1 MGPLCRSQFGDTQ
14 ELAASLRSP
23 SHSQENIL
31 GKSLALCGLKS
42 RIDRWMRLHIGYD
55 GSTIMFS
62 LSGWSRT
69 NCTCYST
76 WPTYMCLTRSA
87 TRLASKEE
95 FALLLKARAS
105 DDVIAVNINETTCAV
120 EAFSEGT

>member
-1 MGPLCRSQFGDTQ
+1 MSNS
-14 ELAASLRSP
+14 SLRSIAAAVV
-23 SHSQENIL
+23 SISALFL
-31 GKSLALCGLKS
+31 GQPAFADWHTGKVSG
-42 RIDRWMRLHIGYD
+42 IHIGYD

-105 DDVIAVNINETTCAV
+105 DDSVAVNINETTCSV
-120 EAFSEGT
+120 EALSEGT

>member
-1 MGPLCRSQFGDTQ
+1 MSSSPFRSVARVFVLVSALFLVPPAFADWHT
-14 ELAASLRSP
+14 
-23 SHSQENIL
+23 
-31 GKSLALCGLKS
+31 GKVKG
-42 RIDRWMRLHIGYD
+42 IHIGYD

-62 LSGWSRT
+62 LSGRSRT

-105 DDVIAVNINETTCAV
+105 DDAIAVNINETTCAV

>member
-1 MGPLCRSQFGDTQ
+1 LMSHSP
-14 ELAASLRSP
+14 LRS
-23 SHSQENIL
+23 IAAA
-31 GKSLALCGLKS
+31 LALIPALFLVQPAFADWHTGKVNG
-42 RIDRWMRLHIGYD
+42 IHIGYD
-55 GSTIMFS
+55 GSTITFS
-62 LSGWSRT
+62 LSGWSRS

-105 DDVIAVNINETTCAV
+105 DDAVAVYINETTCSV
-120 EAFSEGT
+120 EALSEGT